1 MFPVLSGQNRVTLIH
16 PRNKSAGE
24 SGGERSYM
32 SQHITTHIFLTVLMY
47 FFIFLC
53 MRIMG
58 KREIGKLSVFDLT
71 ISIMIAEIAV
81 FVIEDINRPIYE
93 GLVPMATLVIIQVVV
108 AQLSLKSRKIRL
120 LMDGKPSILISGGKL
135 HRGEMRKQR
144 YNIDDLLQQLRGQN
158 IASPADV
165 EFAILEPSG
174 QLTVFEKDKGMSS
187 SNQTGNSSS
196 VAENNKTDEEA
207 DVSSQKV
214 KLPKNKIRYEGL
226 PIPLIMDGKVQDQNL
241 EMIGKTR
248 FWLRTQIRQKG
259 VSDFRDVFLC
269 SIDHKGRVY
278 VDRLDNR

>member
-1 MFPVLSGQNRVTLIH
+1 MF
-16 PRNKSAGE
+16 
-24 SGGERSYM
+24 
-32 SQHITTHIFLTVLMY
+32 QHITAYILLTVLMY

-71 ISIMIAEIAV
+71 ISIMIAEIGV
-81 FVIEDINRPIYE
+81 FVIEDIHRPIYE
-93 GLVPMATLVIIQVVV
+93 GLIPMATLVIIQVLV
-108 AQLSLKSRKIRL
+108 AMLSLKSRTVRL
-120 LMDGKPSILISGGKL
+120 MMDGKPSILISGGKL

-144 YNIDDLLQQLRGQN
+144 YNIDDLLMQLRGQN

-174 QLTVFEKDKGMSS
+174 QLTVFEKEKGNSA
-187 SNQTGNSSS
+187 SNDSGNSSS
-196 VAENNKTDEEA
+196 GDENDKNGENADE
-207 DVSSQKV
+207 SSQTI

>member
-1 MFPVLSGQNRVTLIH
+1 
-16 PRNKSAGE
+16 
-24 SGGERSYM
+24 
-32 SQHITTHIFLTVLMY
+32 
-47 FFIFLC
+47 
-53 MRIMG
+53 
-58 KREIGKLSVFDLT
+58 
-71 ISIMIAEIAV
+71 
-81 FVIEDINRPIYE
+81 
-93 GLVPMATLVIIQVVV
+93 
-108 AQLSLKSRKIRL
+108 
-120 LMDGKPSILISGGKL
+120 MDGKPSILISGGKL

-144 YNIDDLLQQLRGQN
+144 YNIDDLLQQLRAQN

-196 VAENNKTDEEA
+196 VAENNKTDEDT

-278 VDRLDNR
+278 VDRLDTR

>member
-1 MFPVLSGQNRVTLIH
+1 
-16 PRNKSAGE
+16 
-24 SGGERSYM
+24 M

-81 FVIEDINRPIYE
+81 FVIEDIKRPIYE
-93 GLVPMATLVIIQVVV
+93 GLVPMATLVIIQVLV

-174 QLTVFEKDKGMSS
+174 QLTVFEKDKGSS
-187 SNQTGNSSS
+187 SPNQTGNSSS
-196 VAENNKTDEEA
+196 VAENNKTDEDT
-207 DVSSQKV
+207 DVSSQKI

-226 PIPLIMDGKVQDQNL
+226 PIPLIMDGKVQDHNL

-278 VDRLDNR
+278 VDRLDTR

>member
-1 MFPVLSGQNRVTLIH
+1 MF
-16 PRNKSAGE
+16 
-24 SGGERSYM
+24 
-32 SQHITTHIFLTVLMY
+32 QHISTHIFLTVLMY

-81 FVIEDINRPIYE
+81 FVLEDINRPIYE
-93 GLVPMATLVIIQVVV
+93 GVVPMATLVLIQVIV
-108 AQLSLKSRKIRL
+108 AQLSLKSRKLRL

-135 HRGEMRKQR
+135 HRGEMRRQR

-174 QLTVFEKDKGMSS
+174 QLTVFEKEKGSSS
-187 SNQTGNSSS
+187 SNQSGNSSA
-196 VAENNKTDEEA
+196 VAEHKKSDDNKGNKNRKIE
-207 DVSSQKV
+207 
-214 KLPKNKIRYEGL
+214 LPKNKIRYEGL

-259 VSDFRDVFLC
+259 VSDFKDVFLC
-269 SIDHKGRVY
+269 SIDHKGRIY

>member
-1 MFPVLSGQNRVTLIH
+1 MFPVLSGQNRVTLIR

-32 SQHITTHIFLTVLMY
+32 SQHITTHVFLTVLMY

-81 FVIEDINRPIYE
+81 FVIEDIKRPIYE
-93 GLVPMATLVIIQVVV
+93 GLVPMATLVIIQVLV
-108 AQLSLKSRKIRL
+108 AQLSLKSRKLRL

-174 QLTVFEKDKGMSS
+174 QLTVFEKDKGISS
-187 SNQTGNSSS
+187 SNQSGNGSS
-196 VAENNKTDEEA
+196 VAENNKTDEDA

-226 PIPLIMDGKVQDQNL
+226 PIPLIMDGKVQDHNL

-278 VDRLDNR
+278 VDRLDSR

>member
-32 SQHITTHIFLTVLMY
+32 SQLITTHIFLTVLMY

-53 MRIMG
+53 LRIMG

-144 YNIDDLLQQLRGQN
+144 YNIDDLLQQLRAQN

-196 VAENNKTDEEA
+196 VAENNKTDEDT

-226 PIPLIMDGKVQDQNL
+226 PIPLIMDGKVQDENL

-278 VDRLDNR
+278 VDRLDTR